1 MESILKEVHKQTNKI
16 IRILNKI
23 SDKWPDVCSDVELAM
38 YAALKIEKTVGK
50 SLSTHLEEDDLDVEK
65 GG

>member
-23 SDKWPDVCSDVELAM
+23 SEKWPDVCSDIELAM
-38 YAALKIEKTVGK
+38 YAAIKIEKTVGK
-50 SLSTHLEEDDLDVEK
+50 SISTLPDEDDLDIGK